1 MNQIALK
8 LQTFEGP
15 LDLLLHLISKNK
27 VSLYD
32 IPIAKITEQY
42 ISYLRQMEQFDIEVS
57 SEFLVVASNLLYI
70 KSKMILPNEE
80 EEELEDPREELA
92 LRLME
97 YKKMKLAADKLRETE
112 NAGQYM
118 IYKERSAIKPVVIDE
133 SLKLVTKDSLLL
145 ALGDVCE
152 SIRYRMPVSAGA
164 FKGVVGKTPISIFG
178 LLKKFI
184 FKLRSLKK
192 LKFSDLFK
200 GIKTRE
206 EAVASFLAVLE
217 MAKMDRI
224 SIEDAD
230 DGYLIKYRER
240 RKGK

>member
-1 MNQIALK
+1 M
-8 LQTFEGP
+8 
-15 LDLLLHLISKNK
+15 
-27 VSLYD
+27 
-32 IPIAKITEQY
+32 
-42 ISYLRQMEQFDIEVS
+42 
-57 SEFLVVASNLLYI
+57 
-70 KSKMILPNEE
+70 
-80 EEELEDPREELA
+80 
-92 LRLME
+92 
-97 YKKMKLAADKLRETE
+97 
-112 NAGQYM
+112 
-118 IYKERSAIKPVVIDE
+118 
-133 SLKLVTKDSLLL
+133 
-145 ALGDVCE
+145 
-152 SIRYRMPVSAGA
+152 
-164 FKGVVGKTPISIFG
+164 GKTPISIFG

-230 DGYLIKYRER
+230 DGYLIKYRDR

>member
-32 IPIAKITEQY
+32 IPIAEITEQY
-42 ISYLRQMEQFDIEVS
+42 ISYLRQMEQFDMEVS
-57 SEFLVVASNLLYI
+57 IEFLVVLYI

-97 YKKMKLAADKLRETE
+97 YKKIKLAADKLRETE

-118 IYKERSAIKPVVIDE
+118 VYKERSAIKPVVIDE
-133 SLKLVTKDSLLL
+133 SLKLVTKDSLLS